1 MLNGWI
7 NDNLAGGHAVCFDE
21 DDGDSDMF
29 NISSSTWIRI
39 GWMAISSGRRRSIQ
53 KQACK

>member
-21 DDGDSDMF
+21 DDDDGDMF
-29 NISSSTWIRI
+29 NISSTLDTDRI
-39 GWMAISSGRRRSIQ
+39 DGH
-53 KQACK
+53 